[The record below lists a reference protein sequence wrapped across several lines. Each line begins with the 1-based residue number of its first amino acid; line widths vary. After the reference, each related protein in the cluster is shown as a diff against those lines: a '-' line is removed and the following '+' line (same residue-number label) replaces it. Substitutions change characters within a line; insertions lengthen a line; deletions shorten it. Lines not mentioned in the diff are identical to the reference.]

1 MFLDV
6 SFDFVTGCGSMAF
19 GRRYTSLPISSLMA
33 ILFGIGKLRQYH
45 HRLRHIRFVPTKSS
59 DFRAVK
65 IHGKTELD
73 ALHDAS
79 VAPTLR
85 VNLHALDEA
94 VHEGLFLQIGE
105 LVVQLVEVEQE
116 LIDVVGGNPVLTDVV
131 HAGLHLGDADLD
143 GGDLVVDPVL
153 ALLQILQPCGCNAGR
168 QNRARRFARP
178 ACPWCP

>member
-6 SFDFVTGCGSMAF
+6 SFDFVIGCGGMAF

-33 ILFGIGKLRQYH
+33 ILFGIGKLRQHH
-45 HRLRHIRFVPTKSS
+45 HRLNGFVRVPIQTGQCLALVENRKAEFDMFENPSIFLT
-59 DFRAVK
+59 FR
-65 IHGKTELD
+65 E
-73 ALHDAS
+73 
-79 VAPTLR
+79 
-85 VNLHALDEA
+85 NFYALDET
-94 VHEGLFLQIGE
+94 VHEGLLLQVGE

-153 ALLQILQPCGCNAGR
+153 PLLQVLRLAGVMR
-168 QNRARRFARP
+168 VVEIERVVP
-178 ACPWCP
+178 VS